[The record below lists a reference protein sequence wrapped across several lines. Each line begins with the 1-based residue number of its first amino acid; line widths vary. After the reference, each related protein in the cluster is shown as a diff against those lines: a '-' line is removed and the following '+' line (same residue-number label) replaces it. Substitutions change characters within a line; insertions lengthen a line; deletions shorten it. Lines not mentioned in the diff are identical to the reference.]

1 MTDSPGK
8 KRDCAMLGF
17 CPGPSMSDDTTIAVF
32 DAVRALAFIGD
43 LSMGQPTDHSLR
55 TAWLAGMIATQARC
69 APSQVEAA
77 RHVALLRWS
86 GCTANAQEFADFLED
101 DVQGRSALLASQKP
115 RKAQQPPRSVPV
127 PDGMLAMAHIH
138 CEIAGDIANTL
149 GLSADTEAALRAI
162 FETYDGGGVPGL
174 LQGSEVPLAT
184 YVVALASDI
193 EIFSRL
199 YGLDEALALAHG
211 RANSVYPGFLVDA
224 SAAWVS
230 TWMKA
235 LDAPAPPWAEVADQP
250 ASMLR
255 RVGLELVGD
264 VIDLKLPWMTGY
276 SRRVAELARDCSARA
291 GQDEAF
297 CHRAYKAGLIH
308 GIGRA
313 SVPNAIWNAPEP
325 LPASSWERLRL
336 VPYWT
341 SRAAG
346 QIEGLALE
354 AEIASFA
361 FERRDGS
368 GYFRGRSGTAMPREG
383 QIVAAAELWVSLRT
397 RRPWRDA
404 LTEAEALDRMKAE
417 AAAGRFDQEVVAM
430 LLAAALSHTP
440 AKAVVPVRG
449 EQSLS
454 ERELEVLRC
463 ISRGE
468 NTKEVARAL
477 GISPRTVRTHVERLF
492 IKLECSTRAAA
503 TLKAATRG
511 LI

>member
-1 MTDSPGK
+1 
-8 KRDCAMLGF
+8 MLGF
-17 CPGPSMSDDTTIAVF
+17 CLRHSMSDDTTIAVF

-43 LSMGQPTDHSLR
+43 LSMGQPTDHSMR

-69 APSQVEAA
+69 NPLQVEAA

-101 DVQGRSALLASQKP
+101 DVLGRSALLASQKP
-115 RKAQQPPRSVPV
+115 RAAQQPPRSVPL
-127 PDGMLAMAHIH
+127 PDGMLAMANIH

-149 GLSADTEAALRAI
+149 GLGTDTEAALRAI

-174 LQGSEVPLAT
+174 LQGDAVPLAV
-184 YVVALASDI
+184 YVVALASDL

-199 YGLDEALALAHG
+199 YGLDQALALAQG

-224 SAAWVS
+224 STPWVS
-230 TWMKA
+230 TWMTKLNA
-235 LDAPAPPWAEVADQP
+235 AAPPWTDIADQP
-250 ASMLR
+250 ASMLQH
-255 RVGLELVGD
+255 VGLELVGD

-276 SRRVAELARDCSARA
+276 SRRVARLARDCSARI
-291 GQDEAF
+291 GLDEAL
-297 CHRAYKAGLIH
+297 CRRTYKAGLIH
-308 GIGRA
+308 GMGRA

-325 LPASSWERLRL
+325 LPASSLERLRL

-346 QIEGLALE
+346 QIDGLALE

-368 GYFRGRSGTAMPREG
+368 GYFRGRSGTAMPQEG
-383 QIVAAAELWVSLRT
+383 QIVAAAEQWVSLRT
-397 RRPWRDA
+397 CRPGRVA
-404 LTEAEALDRMKAE
+404 LTEAEALDRMKEEAE
-417 AAAGRFDQEVVAM
+417 AGRFDQEVVAA
-430 LLAAALSHTP
+430 LLASVLSNAPGKP
-440 AKAVVPVRG
+440 AKPVAPVRG
-449 EQSLS
+449 EPSLS

-468 NTKEVARAL
+468 NTKQVARAL
-477 GISPRTVRTHVERLF
+477 GVSPRTVRTHVERLF
-492 IKLECSTRAAA
+492 LKLECSTRAAA

-511 LI
+511 LL

>member
-1 MTDSPGK
+1 
-8 KRDCAMLGF
+8 MLGF
-17 CPGPSMSDDTTIAVF
+17 CLSPLMSDDTTIAVF

-69 APSQVEAA
+69 DSSQVEAA

-101 DVQGRSALLASQKP
+101 DVLGRSALLASQKP
-115 RKAQQPPRSVPV
+115 RMAQQPPRSVPI
-127 PDGMLAMAHIH
+127 PDGMLAMANIH

-149 GLSADTEAALRAI
+149 GLSAETEAALRSI

-174 LQGSEVPLAT
+174 LHGNDVPLAT
-184 YVVALASDI
+184 YVVALASDL

-199 YGLDEALALAHG
+199 YGVEQACALARG
-211 RANSVYPGFLVDA
+211 RANGIYPGFLVDA
-224 SAAWVS
+224 STPWVT

-235 LDAPAPPWAEVADQP
+235 LDSAVPPWTEAADQP

-276 SRRVAELARDCSARA
+276 SRRVARLARDCSTRA
-291 GQDEAF
+291 GLDEAS
-297 CHRAYKAGLIH
+297 CQRTYKAGLIH
-308 GIGRA
+308 GMGRA

-325 LPASSWERLRL
+325 LPASALERLRL

-346 QIEGLALE
+346 QIDGLALE

-368 GYFRGRSGTAMPREG
+368 GYFRGRSGTAMPLEG
-383 QIVAAAELWVSLRT
+383 QIVAAAEQWVSLRT
-397 RRPWRDA
+397 QRPWRPA
-404 LTEAEALDRMKAE
+404 FTEAASLDRMRAE
-417 AAAGRFDQEVVAM
+417 VEAGRFDQEVVAAM
-430 LLAAALSHTP
+430 LASALTHAP
-440 AKAVVPVRG
+440 AKPVAPVRG

-463 ISRGE
+463 ISRGD
-468 NTKEVARAL
+468 NTKQVARAL

-492 IKLECSTRAAA
+492 LKLECSTRAAA

>member
-1 MTDSPGK
+1 
-8 KRDCAMLGF
+8 
-17 CPGPSMSDDTTIAVF
+17 MSDDTTIAVF

-55 TAWLAGMIATQARC
+55 TAWLAGAIATQARC
-69 APSQVEAA
+69 DPSQVEAA

-115 RKAQQPPRSVPV
+115 RQKLLQQQAPGGSSLPE
-127 PDGMLAMAHIH
+127 GMLAMAHIH
-138 CEIAGDIANTL
+138 CEIAGDIASTL
-149 GLSADTEAALRAI
+149 GLGADTEAALRAI
-162 FETYDGGGVPGL
+162 FEAYDGGGVPGL
-174 LQGSEVPLAT
+174 LKGDEVPLAT
-184 YVVALASDI
+184 YVVALASDL

-199 YGLDEALALAHG
+199 YGLDEALALARG
-211 RANSVYPGFLVDA
+211 RADSVYPGFLVDA
-224 SAAWVS
+224 SAPWVS

-235 LDAPAPPWAEVADQP
+235 LDAAAPPWTDVADQP

-276 SRRVAELARDCSARA
+276 SRRVAQLARDGSARA
-291 GQDEAF
+291 GQDEAS
-297 CHRAYKAGLIH
+297 CRRAYKAGLIH

-325 LPASSWERLRL
+325 LPASSQERLRL

-346 QIEGLALE
+346 QIDGLAME

-368 GYFRGRSGTAMPREG
+368 GYFRGRSGAAMPREG
-383 QIVAAAELWVSLRT
+383 QIVAAAEQWVSLRT
-397 RRPWRDA
+397 RRPWREA
-404 LTEAEALDRMKAE
+404 LTEAEALDRMKQE
-417 AAAGRFDQEVVAM
+417 VEAGRFDPDVVAA
-430 LLAAALSHTP
+430 LLASALSHAP
-440 AKAVVPVRG
+440 AKAVAPTRG

-477 GISPRTVRTHVERLF
+477 GISPRTVRTHVERVFL
-492 IKLECSTRAAA
+492 KLECSTRAAA

>member
-1 MTDSPGK
+1 MPDDS
-8 KRDCAMLGF
+8 
-17 CPGPSMSDDTTIAVF
+17 TIAVF

-55 TAWLAGMIATQARC
+55 TAWLAGMIASQARC
-69 APSQVEAA
+69 DPAQVEAA

-86 GCTANAQEFADFLED
+86 GCTANAQEFADFLDD
-101 DVQGRSALLASQKP
+101 DVQGRQALLASQKP
-115 RKAQQPPRSVPV
+115 RAPQQQQPRTAAIPNA
-127 PDGMLAMAHIH
+127 MLAMASIH

-149 GLSADTEAALRAI
+149 GLGPDTEAALRAI

-174 LQGSEVPLAT
+174 LQGDAVPLAT
-184 YVVALASDI
+184 YVVALASDL

-199 YGLDEALALAHG
+199 YGLDEALTLARG
-211 RANSVYPGFLVDA
+211 RADSVYPGALVDA
-224 SAAWVS
+224 CAPWVPAWMA
-230 TWMKA
+230 T
-235 LDAPAPPWAEVADQP
+235 LDAPTPPWTAVADQP
-250 ASMLR
+250 ASMLN

-276 SRRVAELARDCSARA
+276 SRRVAQLARDGSARA
-291 GQDEAF
+291 GLDAAL
-297 CHRAYKAGLIH
+297 CHRTYKAGLIH

-325 LPASSWERLRL
+325 LPAASLERLRL

-346 QIEGLALE
+346 QIDGLAHE

-368 GYFRGRSGTAMPREG
+368 GYFRGRSGTAMPVEG
-383 QIVAAAELWVSLRT
+383 QFVAAAERWVSLRT
-397 RRPWRDA
+397 RRPWRA
-404 LTEAEALDRMKAE
+404 EFTEAQALDRMKQDAE
-417 AAAGRFDQEVVAM
+417 AGRFDPHVVDALLAVAM
-430 LLAAALSHTP
+430 SHAPLKP
-440 AKAVVPVRG
+440 AMPARG

-463 ISRGE
+463 ISKGD

-477 GISPRTVRTHVERLF
+477 GISPRTVRTHVERVF

-503 TLKAATRG
+503 TLKASTRG

>member
-1 MTDSPGK
+1 
-8 KRDCAMLGF
+8 MLGF
-17 CPGPSMSDDTTIAVF
+17 CPSHLMSDDTTIAVF

-55 TAWLAGMIATQARC
+55 TAWLAGMIATQAGC
-69 APSQVEAA
+69 DPSQVEAA

-101 DVQGRSALLASQKP
+101 DVQGRQALLASPKP
-115 RKAQQPPRSVPV
+115 RTQPPPRSVPI
-127 PDGMLAMAHIH
+127 PDGMLAMANIH

-149 GLSADTEAALRAI
+149 GLGPDTEAALRAI

-174 LQGSEVPLAT
+174 LQGNDVPLAT
-184 YVVALASDI
+184 CVVALASDL

-199 YGLDEALALAHG
+199 YGLDEALALARG
-211 RANSVYPGFLVDA
+211 RADSVYPAALVDA
-224 SAAWVS
+224 SAPWVA
-230 TWMKA
+230 TWIKA
-235 LDAPAPPWAEVADQP
+235 LDSAAPPWTDVAGQP

-276 SRRVAELARDCSARA
+276 SRRVAQLARDGSARA
-291 GQDEAF
+291 GLDEAS
-297 CHRAYKAGLIH
+297 CQRTYKAGLIH

-313 SVPNAIWNAPEP
+313 SVPNTIWNAPEP
-325 LPASSWERLRL
+325 LPASSLERLRL

-346 QIEGLALE
+346 QIDGLALE

-368 GYFRGRSGTAMPREG
+368 GHFRGRSGTAMPLEG
-383 QIVAAAELWVSLRT
+383 QFVAAAEQWVSLRT
-397 RRPWRDA
+397 RRPWRA
-404 LTEAEALDRMKAE
+404 AFTEAEALDCMKEHAE
-417 AAAGRFDQEVVAM
+417 AGRFDQEVVAA
-430 LLAAALSHTP
+430 LLASVLSHTP
-440 AKAVVPVRG
+440 AKPVAPTRG
-449 EQSLS
+449 EQALS

-463 ISRGE
+463 ISKGD

-492 IKLECSTRAAA
+492 LKLECSTRAAA

>member
-1 MTDSPGK
+1 MP
-8 KRDCAMLGF
+8 
-17 CPGPSMSDDTTIAVF
+17 DDTTIAVF

-55 TAWLAGMIATQARC
+55 TAWLAGMIATEARC
-69 APSQVEAA
+69 TPSQVEAA

-86 GCTANAQEFADFLED
+86 GCTANAQEFADFLDD
-101 DVQGRSALLASQKP
+101 DVQGRQAMLASQKP
-115 RKAQQPPRSVPV
+115 RAPQQQQQQHQQQHQPRSAAIPSA
-127 PDGMLAMAHIH
+127 MLDMASIH

-149 GLSADTEAALRAI
+149 GLLPDTEAALRAI

-174 LQGSEVPLAT
+174 LQGDEVPLAT
-184 YVVALASDI
+184 YVVALASDL

-199 YGLDEALALAHG
+199 YGLDEALTLARG
-211 RANSVYPGFLVDA
+211 RANSVYPGALVDA
-224 SAAWVS
+224 STPHVA
-230 TWMKA
+230 TWMKT
-235 LDAPAPPWAEVADQP
+235 LDAPTPPWTDAADQP
-250 ASMLR
+250 ASMLQ

-276 SRRVAELARDCSARA
+276 SRRVAQLARDGGAHA
-291 GQDEAF
+291 GLDEAL
-297 CHRAYKAGLIH
+297 CHRTYKAGLIH

-325 LPASSWERLRL
+325 LPASSLERMRL

-346 QIEGLALE
+346 QIDGLAAE

-368 GYFRGRSGTAMPREG
+368 GYFRGRSGTAMPLEA
-383 QIVAAAELWVSLRT
+383 QFVAAAERWVSLRT
-397 RRPWRDA
+397 RRPWREEFS
-404 LTEAEALDRMKAE
+404 EAEALGCMKE
-417 AAAGRFDQEVVAM
+417 DVEAGRFDQHVVDA
-430 LLAAALSHTP
+430 LLACAMSHAP
-440 AKAVVPVRG
+440 SRSVAPQQQRG
-449 EQSLS
+449 EQALS

-463 ISRGE
+463 ISKGE

-477 GISPRTVRTHVERLF
+477 GISPRTVRTHVERVFL
-492 IKLECSTRAAA
+492 KLECSTRAAA

>member
-1 MTDSPGK
+1 
-8 KRDCAMLGF
+8 MLGF
-17 CPGPSMSDDTTIAVF
+17 CLSHLMSDDTTIAVF

-55 TAWLAGMIATQARC
+55 TAWLAGMIATQAGGD
-69 APSQVEAA
+69 PSQVEAA

-101 DVQGRSALLASQKP
+101 DVQGRRALLASPKP
-115 RKAQQPPRSVPV
+115 RTRQPPRSVPI
-127 PDGMLAMAHIH
+127 PDGMLAMANIH

-149 GLSADTEAALRAI
+149 GLSPDTEAALRAI

-174 LQGSEVPLAT
+174 LQGKDVPLAT
-184 YVVALASDI
+184 YVVALASDL

-199 YGLDEALALAHG
+199 YGLDEALALARG

-224 SAAWVS
+224 SAPWVS

-235 LDAPAPPWAEVADQP
+235 LDSDAPPWTDVADQP

-276 SRRVAELARDCSARA
+276 SRRVAQLAHDGSAHA
-291 GQDEAF
+291 GLDEAL
-297 CHRAYKAGLIH
+297 CQRTYKAGLIH

-325 LPASSWERLRL
+325 LPASSLERLRL

-346 QIEGLALE
+346 QIDGLAVE

-368 GYFRGRSGTAMPREG
+368 GYFRGRSGTAMPLEG
-383 QIVAAAELWVSLRT
+383 QFVAAAEQWVSLRT
-397 RRPWRDA
+397 RRPWRPEF
-404 LTEAEALDRMKAE
+404 TEAEALSRMKE
-417 AAAGRFDQEVVAM
+417 DVEAGRFDQEVVAA
-430 LLAAALSHTP
+430 LLASVLAHAPST
-440 AKAVVPVRG
+440 KPVAPTRG
-449 EQSLS
+449 EQPLS

-463 ISRGE
+463 ISQGD
-468 NTKEVARAL
+468 NTKQVARAL

-492 IKLECSTRAAA
+492 HKLECSTRAAA

>member
-1 MTDSPGK
+1 MPDNT
-8 KRDCAMLGF
+8 
-17 CPGPSMSDDTTIAVF
+17 TTIAVF
-32 DAVRALAFIGD
+32 DAIRALAFIGD

-55 TAWLAGMIATQARC
+55 TAWLAGMIATEARC

-86 GCTANAQEFADFLED
+86 GCTANAQEFADFLDD
-101 DVQGRSALLASQKP
+101 DVQGRQAMLASQKP
-115 RKAQQPPRSVPV
+115 RAPQQQQQPHQQPRSAAIP
-127 PDGMLAMAHIH
+127 GAMLNMASIH

-149 GLSADTEAALRAI
+149 GLLPDTEAALRAI

-174 LQGSEVPLAT
+174 LQGDDVPLAT
-184 YVVALASDI
+184 YVVALASDL

-199 YGLDEALALAHG
+199 YGLDEALTLARG
-211 RANSVYPGFLVDA
+211 RANSVYPGALVDA
-224 SAAWVS
+224 STPHVA

-235 LDAPAPPWAEVADQP
+235 LDAPTPPWTDAAEQP
-250 ASMLR
+250 ASMLQ

-276 SRRVAELARDCSARA
+276 SRRVAQLARDGSARA
-291 GQDEAF
+291 GLDEAQ
-297 CHRAYKAGLIH
+297 CHRTYKAGLIH

-325 LPASSWERLRL
+325 LPASSLERLRL

-346 QIEGLALE
+346 QIDGLAAE

-368 GYFRGRSGTAMPREG
+368 GYFRGRSGTAMPPEA
-383 QIVAAAELWVSLRT
+383 QFVAAAERWVSLRT
-397 RRPWRDA
+397 RRPWRA
-404 LTEAEALDRMKAE
+404 EFTEAQALGCMKE
-417 AAAGRFDQEVVAM
+417 DVEAGRFDQNVVDA
-430 LLAAALSHTP
+430 LLACAMSRAPS
-440 AKAVVPVRG
+440 KSAVAQQLQQLQQQQQRG

-463 ISRGE
+463 ISKGE

-477 GISPRTVRTHVERLF
+477 GISPRTVRTHVERVFL
-492 IKLECSTRAAA
+492 KLECSTRAAA

>member
-1 MTDSPGK
+1 
-8 KRDCAMLGF
+8 
-17 CPGPSMSDDTTIAVF
+17 MSDDSTIAVF

-55 TAWLAGMIATQARC
+55 TAWLAGMIATQAR
-69 APSQVEAA
+69 ADASQVEAA

-86 GCTANAQEFADFLED
+86 GCTANAQEFADFLDD
-101 DVQGRSALLASQKP
+101 DVQGRQALLASQKP
-115 RKAQQPPRSVPV
+115 RAKQQQPRSAPI
-127 PDGMLAMAHIH
+127 PSAMLAMADIH

-149 GLSADTEAALRAI
+149 GLSPDTEAALRAI

-174 LQGSEVPLAT
+174 LQGDDVPLAT
-184 YVVALASDI
+184 YVVALASDL

-199 YGLDEALALAHG
+199 YGLDEALALARG
-211 RANSVYPGFLVDA
+211 RANSVYPGTLVDA
-224 SAAWVS
+224 SAPWAS
-230 TWMKA
+230 SWMKT
-235 LDAPAPPWAEVADQP
+235 LDSAAPPWAEVTDQP
-250 ASMLR
+250 ASMLQ

-276 SRRVAELARDCSARA
+276 SRRVARLARDCSARA
-291 GQDEAF
+291 GLDEAS
-297 CHRAYKAGLIH
+297 CHRTYKAGLIH

-325 LPASSWERLRL
+325 LPAGSLERLRL

-346 QIEGLALE
+346 QIDGLAAE

-368 GYFRGRSGTAMPREG
+368 GYFRGRSGTAMPLEG
-383 QIVAAAELWVSLRT
+383 QIVAAAERWVSLRT
-397 RRPWRDA
+397 RRPWRA
-404 LTEAEALDRMKAE
+404 EFTEAEALDCMKKDVE
-417 AAAGRFDQEVVAM
+417 AGRFDPNVVDA
-430 LLAAALSHTP
+430 LLATAMSHAP
-440 AKAVVPVRG
+440 SKPVAPKSG
-449 EQSLS
+449 EQALS

-463 ISRGE
+463 ISKGE

-477 GISPRTVRTHVERLF
+477 GISPRTVRTHVERVFL
-492 IKLECSTRAAA
+492 KLECSTRAAA

>member
-1 MTDSPGK
+1 
-8 KRDCAMLGF
+8 MLCF
-17 CPGPSMSDDTTIAVF
+17 CLSQLMFDDTTIAVL

-55 TAWLAGMIATQARC
+55 TAWLAGMIATQAGC
-69 APSQVEAA
+69 DSSQVEAA

-101 DVQGRSALLASQKP
+101 DVQGRRALLASPKP
-115 RKAQQPPRSVPV
+115 RVHQAHRGAPI
-127 PDGMLAMAHIH
+127 PDGVLAMANIH

-149 GLSADTEAALRAI
+149 GLSPDTEAALRSI
-162 FETYDGGGVPGL
+162 FEAYDGGGVPGL
-174 LQGSEVPLAT
+174 LQGKDVPLPT
-184 YVVALASDI
+184 YVVALASDL

-199 YGLDEALALAHG
+199 YGLEDALTLARG

-224 SAAWVS
+224 SSPLAS
-230 TWMKA
+230 TWMNK
-235 LDAPAPPWAEVADQP
+235 LDSSVAPWTDVADQP

-276 SRRVAELARDCSARA
+276 SRRVAQLARDCSAHA
-291 GQDEAF
+291 GLDEALR
-297 CHRAYKAGLIH
+297 HRTYKAGLIH

-313 SVPNAIWNAPEP
+313 AVPNAIWNAPEP
-325 LPASSWERLRL
+325 LPASSLERLRL

-346 QIEGLALE
+346 QIDGLAVE

-368 GYFRGRSGTAMPREG
+368 GYFRGRSGTAMPLEG
-383 QIVAAAELWVSLRT
+383 QFVAAAEQWVSLRT
-397 RRPWRDA
+397 RCPWRPEF
-404 LTEAEALDRMKAE
+404 TEAQSLDRMKE
-417 AAAGRFDQEVVAM
+417 DVEVGRFDAEVVT
-430 LLAAALSHTP
+430 ALFASVMSRATS
-440 AKAVVPVRG
+440 KPVAPTRG
-449 EQSLS
+449 DKSLS

-463 ISRGE
+463 ISQGD
-468 NTKEVARAL
+468 NTKQVARAL

-492 IKLECSTRAAA
+492 HKLDCSTRAAA

>member
-1 MTDSPGK
+1 
-8 KRDCAMLGF
+8 MLCF
-17 CPGPSMSDDTTIAVF
+17 CLSHLMSDDTTIAVF

-55 TAWLAGMIATQARC
+55 TAWLAGMIATEAGC
-69 APSQVEAA
+69 DSSQVETA

-101 DVQGRSALLASQKP
+101 DVQGRRALLASTKP
-115 RKAQQPPRSVPV
+115 RLRQPHRGVPI
-127 PDGMLAMAHIH
+127 PDGVLVMANIH

-149 GLSADTEAALRAI
+149 GLSPDTEAALRAV
-162 FETYDGGGVPGL
+162 FEAYDGGGVPGL
-174 LQGSEVPLAT
+174 LQGKDVPLAT
-184 YVVALASDI
+184 YVVALASDV

-199 YGLDEALALAHG
+199 YGLEEALTLARG
-211 RANSVYPGFLVDA
+211 RANSAYPGFLVDA
-224 SAAWVS
+224 SSPLAS
-230 TWMKA
+230 TWMKR
-235 LDAPAPPWAEVADQP
+235 LDSAVAPWTDVADQP

-276 SRRVAELARDCSARA
+276 SRRVAQLARDCSAHA
-291 GQDEAF
+291 GLDEALR
-297 CHRAYKAGLIH
+297 HRTYKAGLIH

-313 SVPNAIWNAPEP
+313 AVPNAIWNAPEP
-325 LPASSWERLRL
+325 LPASSLERLRL

-346 QIEGLALE
+346 QIDGLAIE

-368 GYFRGRSGTAMPREG
+368 GYFRGRSGAAMPLES
-383 QIVAAAELWVSLRT
+383 QFVAAAEQWVSLRT
-397 RRPWRDA
+397 RRPWRPEF
-404 LTEAEALDRMKAE
+404 TEAQSLDRMKE
-417 AAAGRFDQEVVAM
+417 DVEAGRFDAEVVT
-430 LLAAALSHTP
+430 ALFASVMSRATS
-440 AKAVVPVRG
+440 KPVAPTRG
-449 EQSLS
+449 DQSLS
-454 ERELEVLRC
+454 ERELEVLRR
-463 ISRGE
+463 ISQGD
-468 NTKEVARAL
+468 NTKQVARAL

-492 IKLECSTRAAA
+492 HKLDCSTRAAA

>member
-1 MTDSPGK
+1 
-8 KRDCAMLGF
+8 
-17 CPGPSMSDDTTIAVF
+17 
-32 DAVRALAFIGD
+32 
-43 LSMGQPTDHSLR
+43 
-55 TAWLAGMIATQARC
+55 
-69 APSQVEAA
+69 
-77 RHVALLRWS
+77 
-86 GCTANAQEFADFLED
+86 
-101 DVQGRSALLASQKP
+101 
-115 RKAQQPPRSVPV
+115 
-127 PDGMLAMAHIH
+127 MLAMANIH

-149 GLSADTEAALRAI
+149 GLGSDTEAALRAI

-174 LQGSEVPLAT
+174 LQGNDVPLAT
-184 YVVALASDI
+184 YVVALASDL

-199 YGLDEALALAHG
+199 S
-211 RANSVYPGFLVDA
+211 RARRSARAGPRTREQRLPRRLVDA
-224 SAAWVS
+224 SAPWVS

-235 LDAPAPPWAEVADQP
+235 LDSAAPPWTDAADQP

-264 VIDLKLPWMTGY
+264 GIDLKLPWMTGWLA
-276 SRRVAELARDCSARA
+276 SRGPIGARLQRA
-291 GQDEAF
+291 AGLDEAL
-297 CHRAYKAGLIH
+297 CHRTYKAGLIH

-313 SVPNAIWNAPEP
+313 SVPNTIWNAPEP
-325 LPASSWERLRL
+325 LPASSLERLRL

-346 QIEGLALE
+346 QIDGLALE

-368 GYFRGRSGTAMPREG
+368 GYFRGRSGAAMPQEG
-383 QIVAAAELWVSLRT
+383 QIVAAAEQWVSLRT
-397 RRPWRDA
+397 RRPWRA
-404 LTEAEALDRMKAE
+404 AFTEAEALDRMKEEAE
-417 AAAGRFDQEVVAM
+417 AGRFDQEVVAA
-430 LLAAALSHTP
+430 LLASVLSHTYTHVP
-440 AKAVVPVRG
+440 AKPVAPARG

-463 ISRGE
+463 ISRGDS
-468 NTKEVARAL
+468 TKQVARAL

-492 IKLECSTRAAA
+492 LKLECSTRAAA